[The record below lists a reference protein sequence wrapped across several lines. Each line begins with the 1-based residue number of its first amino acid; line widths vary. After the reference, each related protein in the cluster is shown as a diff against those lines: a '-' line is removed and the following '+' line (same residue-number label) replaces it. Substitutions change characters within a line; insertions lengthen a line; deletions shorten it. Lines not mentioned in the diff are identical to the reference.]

1 MSMFSKL
8 EMEAR
13 FNHIFALK
21 CMHHLQTVKIELK
34 YKRKKNP
41 QTVTELIECRNQ
53 TKSIFGRFKRLA
65 CKS

>member
-1 MSMFSKL
+1 MFSKL
-8 EMEAR
+8 EMEVR

-34 YKRKKNP
+34 YKRKEKP

-53 TKSIFGRFKRLA
+53 IHFWSF
-65 CKS
+65 

>member
-8 EMEAR
+8 EMKAR
-13 FNHIFALK
+13 FNQIFALK

-41 QTVTELIECRNQ
+41 AN
-53 TKSIFGRFKRLA
+53 S
-65 CKS
+65 

>member
-34 YKRKKNP
+34 YKRKKKPANS
-41 QTVTELIECRNQ
+41 N
-53 TKSIFGRFKRLA
+53 
-65 CKS
+65 